1 MNALEVRGLCVA
13 RGGSLVIDNVSLDVG
28 PGEAVCLLGRNG
40 MGKTTLLRAL
50 MGLERARAG
59 SVRLEGV
66 DLTGRPPHV
75 VARAGLG
82 YVPQGRGVFPEHT
95 VKENL
100 LVGLRRGRD
109 PEPLLHRVYSL
120 FPVLAERCDQ
130 LAGTLSGGEQQMLAI
145 GRCLVLEPKV
155 LLLDEPTEGLQ
166 PSVVRLLES
175 ALDGIRTTL
184 GISILLVE
192 QNLDFAFAVTHRG
205 YVLERGRVVADAGIS
220 TLREEAIIKEY
231 LVV

>member
-1 MNALEVRGLCVA
+1 MSALEVRDLSVT
-13 RGGSLVIDNVSLDVG
+13 RGGSLVIDAVSLEVG

-59 SVRLEGV
+59 RVRLGGV
-66 DLTGRPPHV
+66 DLTRRPPHV

-95 VKENL
+95 VRENL
-100 LVGLRRGRD
+100 LVSLRHGRD
-109 PEPLLHRVYSL
+109 PEPLLQRVYSI
-120 FPVLAERCDQ
+120 FPVLEERRDQ

-145 GRCLVLEPKV
+145 GRCLLLEPKV
-155 LLLDEPTEGLQ
+155 VLLDEPTEGLQ
-166 PSVVRLLES
+166 PSVVRFLES
-175 ALDGIRTTL
+175 TLNEIRGAL

-192 QNLDFAFAVTHRG
+192 QNLDFAFAVAHRG
-205 YVLERGRVVADAGIS
+205 YVLERGRIVAEGPVSRLRDDAV
-220 TLREEAIIKEY
+220 IKEY